1 MNQAFRQLLRR
12 ACAIGLLLAFMAPG
26 LHGLDMVI
34 LTNGDRLTGEL
45 VKLEG
50 GKLSLKTPYAGAISI
65 DWQQVDELITEDK
78 VEIEVGSGR
87 LYRGSFGQADQG
99 LELIT
104 EDQQVLNVDVPDVVR
119 ITSYDDGAPPGFLD
133 ILDGAVDIGFNF
145 NRGNSRLNASSLG
158 LRGKYRRADYEL
170 SGSATSLFSRQD
182 DADPTSRQT
191 ADARYDRFLSP
202 RQFGF
207 GLLGLERNDRQQLNL
222 RSRMGGGYGYKVK
235 NTKDTELSL
244 LGGFTFINEQF
255 QEATDAIPNGG
266 TSSGEA
272 LAGIDYRTILLKGI
286 GITTKLS
293 FLPNLVQNGRY
304 RVEYD
309 STARIPLIGGFNW
322 SLTLFDRF
330 DSDPPREGVQRNDY
344 GVVTAVGY
352 AF

>member
-1 MNQAFRQLLRR
+1 MIQASTRFLRR
-12 ACAIGLLLAFMAPG
+12 CCAIGLFLAFTVPG
-26 LHGLDMVI
+26 LRGLDTVI

-45 VKLEG
+45 ERLEE
-50 GKLSLKTPYAGAISI
+50 GKLSFKTPYAGVISI
-65 DWQQVDELITEDK
+65 DWQQVQELITVDK
-78 VEIEVGSGR
+78 AEIEVGTGR
-87 LYRGSFGQADQG
+87 LYRGSFGKTDQG
-99 LELIT
+99 LELVT
-104 EDQQVLNVDVPDVVR
+104 EDEQILTVDIPDVVR
-119 ITSYDDGAPPGFLD
+119 ITSYDDGAPPGFFD
-133 ILDGAVDIGFNF
+133 ILEGAIDVGFNF
-145 NRGNSRLNASSLG
+145 NRGNSRLNSSSLG
-158 LRGKYRRADYEL
+158 LRGKYRRAGYEL

-182 DADPTSRQT
+182 EAEPASRQT

-202 RQFGF
+202 RQFAF
-207 GLLGLERNDRQQLNL
+207 GLVGLERNDRQQLNL

-235 NTKDTELSL
+235 NSKDTELSL
-244 LGGFTFINEQF
+244 LGGFTYINEQF
-255 QEATDAIPNGG
+255 QEDLGAPPNGG

-286 GITTKLS
+286 GVTTKFS

-304 RVEYD
+304 RIEYD

-330 DSDPPREGVQRNDY
+330 DSAPPREDVQRNDY